1 MQRRLIKCVDTKAEA
16 EEEVDSTHCDHV
28 LQPASTQKCNIQA
41 CERSPLGEFIEN
53 HTKHHVKTFLAGVC
67 YVDMR
72 FKSMFDSSMIGGN
85 MPLSACSNC
94 TKKITSNCE
103 GKVMQHKLHILF

>member
-1 MQRRLIKCVDTKAEA
+1 MQCRLIRCVDTKAEA
-16 EEEVDSTHCDHV
+16 EEEVDAAHCDHV

-67 YVDMR
+67 YVDMH
-72 FKSMFDSSMIGGN
+72 FKSSSMIGGN
-85 MPLSACSNC
+85 MPFSACSNC
-94 TKKITSNCE
+94 TKGIAT
-103 GKVMQHKLHILF
+103 